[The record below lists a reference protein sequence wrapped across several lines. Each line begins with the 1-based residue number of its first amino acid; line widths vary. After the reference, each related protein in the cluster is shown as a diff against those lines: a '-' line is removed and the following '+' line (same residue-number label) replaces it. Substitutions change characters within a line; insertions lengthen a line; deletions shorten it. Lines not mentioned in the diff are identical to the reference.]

1 MGGAA
6 SGKVKPG
13 FWIRI
18 RMLKFRL
25 PYFQQTLNC
34 FFEVLKRKVFL
45 MRKKRKILFLSM
57 LSRTCFKIRGR
68 FQHQDPDPYYEYESG
83 SEYSSSMNTDPFRIR
98 IRLRKEYL
106 ALSPAAG
113 GPIGHTLI

>member
-1 MGGAA
+1 MGEGQLVGGAG

-18 RMLKFRL
+18 RMLKFRM
-25 PYFQQTLNC
+25 PYFQQKNQILFDFCVTLNC

-57 LSRTCFKIRGR
+57 LSRTF
-68 FQHQDPDPYYEYESG
+68 F
-83 SEYSSSMNTDPFRIR
+83 
-98 IRLRKEYL
+98 
-106 ALSPAAG
+106 
-113 GPIGHTLI
+113 